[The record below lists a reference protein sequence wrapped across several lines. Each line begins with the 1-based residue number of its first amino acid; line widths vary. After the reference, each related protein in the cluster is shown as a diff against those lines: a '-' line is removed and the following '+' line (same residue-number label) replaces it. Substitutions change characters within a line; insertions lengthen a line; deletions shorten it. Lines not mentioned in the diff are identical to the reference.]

1 MSKVLG
7 GIFGFGDK
15 IKRRLRDAVSNPR
28 DYLEMT
34 ADENQ
39 NEWRKNPDE
48 RSMGFFNP
56 VPLGKVDPFLLRK
69 QMKEAIAEIP
79 RVENS
84 IYSKMPGQA
93 LKDTKYVQR
102 NVREQAELDHMI
114 ESGFLLPKAGGKSK
128 KYFTAVDEVNPDVP
142 AGNTM
147 IRIARDKVKPD
158 EAVSVKDVER
168 FNFSTGSWESLIK
181 EPSPVNMSRRDFMK
195 KSAGI
200 AGGTAALGIP
210 GAKLLRKFAPE
221 ERQIAKEVAVEA
233 APKYKYNSL
242 KEYLDDVTARAEDRA
257 TVARDQYGSG
267 NISESFQSDMVKNQL
282 LADEMK
288 YSNAKQGQ
296 KYGDI
301 VKGDEEAL
309 NAFSPQAKKEMKIL
323 KDKSI
328 SLDRQYGGTEPEHE
342 VWTSWLTNS
351 KGDIDST
358 LKALQELK

>member
-7 GIFGFGDK
+7 SIFGFGDK
-15 IKRRLRDAVSNPR
+15 MKRRLRDAVSNPR

-39 NEWRKNPDE
+39 NEWRRNPE
-48 RSMGFFNP
+48 EKSMGFFNP

-195 KSAGI
+195 KSAGLA
-200 AGGTAALGIP
+200 AGSTVGAGVT
-210 GAKLLRKFAPE
+210 AKLLRKFAPE
-221 ERQIAKEVAVEA
+221 EKQIAKEVAVET

-242 KEYLDDVTARAEDRA
+242 KEYLDDVNTGANSWVDSFYA
-257 TVARDQYGSG
+257 QYGDKGMSDTLR
-267 NISESFQSDMVKNQL
+267 SEMVKGRL
-282 LADEMK
+282 VADELK
-288 YSNAKQGQ
+288 YNNAKTGQ
-296 KYGDI
+296 KLWDV
-301 VKGDEEAL
+301 VKGDEEVL
-309 NAFSPQAKKEMKIL
+309 NAFSPQAKKEMKLL

-328 SLDRQYGGTEPEHE
+328 SLDRSYGGTEPEHQ
-342 VWTSWLTNS
+342 VWTDWLINN
-351 KGDIDST
+351 KGDLDST
-358 LKALQELK
+358 LKTLQELK